1 LTCKEYFM
9 ARKKLLCIGAACLCM
24 ALLIAS
30 CSLSGAEPARKIIS
44 KPYISIQPESHSY
57 YTSDF
62 GDKPELVYSA
72 PPRLEIT
79 IFDWNSGDGSLSYQ
93 WYSFATIDDYCANNG
108 TQIAGATGGN
118 YTPTGII
125 AQKGNKYYYYATV
138 TNTNSNALE
147 ETSSTIQS
155 DIAVIS
161 FSDPGEPLA
170 PIITRSPSNAAYR
183 WGAPF
188 NQMQVKAVAPEG
200 KGSDGRDR
208 PLSYQWYY
216 NPVYSVTGGTAV
228 PLANQNTLIPDP
240 DMVELGDNFFYAIV
254 SNETAQTWTIP
265 AKVTIDLGK
274 KAAAPRISAQPKDQ
288 LIFTGGTPMP
298 LVIKADSLDRGDLSY
313 QWYIN
318 TAASVN
324 GGTAA
329 PGTNT
334 EASYTP
340 NINTATAGAVNY
352 YYAEITNTNNVV
364 EGDRTASIKT
374 KVVKVQV
381 GSDSGAA
388 GLTPNAFFI
397 IPDPKGTHLEGALGE
412 EKVISNTFQ
421 YIRGYGGMDVAWGNF
436 PRTSQADTELMYDPE
451 RLGYNMLRIMI
462 KANYVDPARTIE
474 ELLTGDRPDYIEN
487 VKIVNKHGGFVEA
500 CPWTPPKEW
509 KSNNSINGGGV
520 LIPSYYKLF
529 ATYLRN
535 FAQYMGDNGAPI
547 HTICISNEPNYVA
560 GYDGC
565 EWTGAEMRDF
575 FLEVGHFTDGI
586 RGYGGGKE
594 TPYVLTMNGAS
605 ANTPYI
611 NLPALQNPLSKAA
624 IDVLAR
630 HIYGE
635 RDVSLWNSQKP
646 LITKTDA
653 MGNEVFMEVWMNEHN
668 INSANPTGYYND
680 SKWDYVWRFLNDVD
694 LVIRL
699 NNENAFVWWASKRFY
714 SMVGDDQF
722 GTTDGAPLA
731 RGWALTH
738 YARYTTDYSRIWIDL
753 DPAFASTTANG
764 TRIPILNTPS
774 SVVNRKVNDLD
785 NTAPSIT
792 AFVSPDGEAISMV
805 LWTPTTPSNTY
816 GYDMGT
822 IQVKLPWKASG
833 VSAHR
838 SWGQN
843 SDQIFRVEN
852 EKVKL
857 SPDREYAYITLGRSE
872 IMSVKFTK

>member
-1 LTCKEYFM
+1 M
-9 ARKKLLCIGAACLCM
+9 RIAASSCICI
-24 ALLIAS
+24 ALAVCG
-30 CSLSGAEPARKIIS
+30 CSLSGAEPAKKIIS
-44 KPYISIQPESHSY
+44 KPYISIQPQSYSY
-57 YTSDF
+57 YTSSF

-72 PPRLEIT
+72 PPKLEIT

-93 WYSFATIDDYCANNG
+93 WYTFATIDDYCAGNV
-108 TQIAGATGGN
+108 TAIAGATSAA
-118 YTPTGII
+118 YTPPSLS
-125 AQKGNKYYYYATV
+125 AQKDNKYYYYATV

-147 ETSSTIQS
+147 ETSSSIQS

-161 FSDPGEPLA
+161 FSDSGENLA
-170 PIITRSPSNAAYR
+170 PIITRSPSNARYG

-200 KGSDGRDR
+200 KDSQNRDIA
-208 PLSYQWYY
+208 LDYQWYY
-216 NPVYSVTGGTAV
+216 NTEFNVTTGQAV

-240 DMVELGDNFFYAIV
+240 GLVEFGDNYFYAVV
-254 SNETAQTWTIP
+254 SHGAAKTWTIP
-265 AKVTIDLGK
+265 AKVTIELGK
-274 KAAAPRISAQPKDQ
+274 KAAAPRINAQPKDQ
-288 LIFTGGTPMP
+288 LIFTGGTAAP
-298 LVIKADSLDRGDLSY
+298 LVIDADSLDRGDLTY
-313 QWYIN
+313 QWYLN
-318 TAASVN
+318 NAASIN
-324 GGTAA
+324 GGAPA
-329 PGTNT
+329 PGANT

-340 NINTATAGAVNY
+340 DINTATAGAVSY
-352 YYAEITNTNNVV
+352 YYAEITNTNTMVT
-364 EGDRTASIKT
+364 GDKTASIKT

-381 GSDSGAA
+381 GGSATDA
-388 GLTPNAFFI
+388 GVAPNAFFI

-412 EKVISNTFQ
+412 EKTVSNTFQ

-436 PRTSQADTELMYDPE
+436 PRTTNEDTELMYDPE
-451 RLGYNMLRIMI
+451 KLGYNMLRIMI
-462 KANYVDPARTIE
+462 KANYVDPEKTID
-474 ELLTGDRPDYIEN
+474 ELLVGDRPEYITN
-487 VKIVNKHGGFVEA
+487 VQIVNKHGGFVEA

-535 FAQYMGDNGAPI
+535 FAQYMGDKGAPI

-565 EWTGAEMRDF
+565 EWTGEEMKDF
-575 FLEVGHFTDGI
+575 FVEVGHFTDGI

-594 TPYVLTMNGAS
+594 TPYVWTMNGAS

-611 NLPALQNPLSKAA
+611 NLPALRDPRSKAA

-635 RDVSLWNSQKP
+635 RDVSLWNSQKA

-653 MGNEVFMEVWMNEHN
+653 MGNDVFMEIWMNEHN

-714 SMVGDDQF
+714 SMVGDGQF
-722 GTTDGAPLA
+722 GTTDGSPLA

-738 YARYTTDYSRIWIDL
+738 YARYTTDYSRIYLML
-753 DPAFASTTANG
+753 DPDHPSTTANG
-764 TRIPILNTPS
+764 TRIPILDTPN

-785 NTAPSIT
+785 NTAVSIT
-792 AFVSPDGEAISMV
+792 AFGSPDGEAVSMV

-816 GYDMGT
+816 GYDMGV
-822 IQVKLPWKASG
+822 IQVKLPFKASG

-838 SWGQN
+838 SWSASAN
-843 SDQIFRVEN
+843 EIFQPEN
-852 EKVKL
+852 ERVKL

-872 IMSVKFTK
+872 ILSVKFTK